1 MNQEQEEEFWV
12 TMADRESVNEYLD
25 FIQEDE
31 YEEWPDYTETL
42 IFKEPLGSDPIQQD
56 TIGMTRSYAITAILE
71 RKHITNQLILPILFV
86 ACITLWVAN
95 YYKRWKVKEKH
106 ALVNTVLEKEDNQ
119 QLPYHHVTLNTQQSF

>member
-42 IFKEPLGSDPIQQD
+42 IFKEP
-56 TIGMTRSYAITAILE
+56 
-71 RKHITNQLILPILFV
+71 V
-86 ACITLWVAN
+86 
-95 YYKRWKVKEKH
+95 
-106 ALVNTVLEKEDNQ
+106 
-119 QLPYHHVTLNTQQSF
+119 QSN